1 MPSFET
7 TTLTTAR
14 LRLRALVPADAAAM
28 FAVFSDPEVVR
39 YWSSTPWTEMET
51 AHQFVASAEKDWLS
65 GAGLRFGIEVAAT
78 GQLAGQ
84 VALHHFDQGNR
95 RCEVGYALAR
105 QHWRKGYLTEA
116 LGAVLE
122 HGFTALQLNRVE
134 ADIDPRNVASAKP
147 LERLGFR
154 QEGLLRERWIVG
166 GEICDTSFYGLLL
179 RDWTANGSR

>member
-1 MPSFET
+1 MQSFES
-7 TTLTTAR
+7 TTLTTGR
-14 LRLRALVPADAAAM
+14 LRLRALVPADAPAL

-39 YWSSTPWTEMET
+39 YWSSTPWTELGK
-51 AHQFVASAEKDWLS
+51 AQQYVASAEQDWLS

-84 VALHHFDQGNR
+84 IALHHFDRDNR

-105 QHWRKGYLTEA
+105 QHWGQGYLTEA
-116 LGAVLE
+116 LRAVLE
-122 HGFTALQLNRVE
+122 HGFTALALNRVE
-134 ADIDPRNVASAKP
+134 ADIDPRNAASARP

-166 GEICDTSFYGLLL
+166 GEICDTAFYGLLR
-179 RDWTANGSR
+179 RDWVAHRSR

>member
-1 MPSFET
+1 MASFEST
-7 TTLTTAR
+7 SLTTGR
-14 LRLRALVPADAAAM
+14 LRLRALVPADAPAM

-39 YWSSTPWTEMET
+39 YWSSTPWTGIDK
-51 AHQFVASAEKDWLS
+51 AQQYIASAQEDWLS

-84 VALHHFDQGNR
+84 IALHHFDRDNR

-116 LGAVLE
+116 LSAVLE

-134 ADIDPRNVASAKP
+134 ADIDPRNAASAKP

-154 QEGLLRERWIVG
+154 HEGLLRERWIVG
-166 GEICDTSFYGLLL
+166 GEICDTAFYGLLR
-179 RDWTANGSR
+179 RDWEARGSR

>member
-1 MPSFET
+1 MPSFES
-7 TTLTTAR
+7 TTLTTGR
-14 LRLRALVPADAAAM
+14 LLLRALVPADAAAM

-39 YWSSTPWTEMET
+39 YWSSTPWTGMEK
-51 AHQFVASAEKDWLS
+51 AHQFVANAEEDWLS

-78 GQLAGQ
+78 GELAGQ
-84 VALHHFDQGNR
+84 VALHHFDQDNR

-105 QHWRKGYLTEA
+105 QHWRQGYLTEA

-122 HGFTALQLNRVE
+122 HGFTALDLNRVE
-134 ADIDPRNVASAKP
+134 ADIDPRNAASAKP

-166 GEICDTSFYGLLL
+166 GEICDTAFYGLLR
-179 RDWTANGSR
+179 RDWAAHGSR

>member
-7 TTLTTAR
+7 TSLATGRLLLRPLTR
-14 LRLRALVPADAAAM
+14 DDAAAL

-39 YWSSTPWTEMET
+39 YWSSTPWTEMQQ
-51 AHQFVASAEKDWLS
+51 AHEYVASAEQDLLS
-65 GAGLRFGIEVAAT
+65 GSALRFGIEVAAT

-84 VALHHFDQGNR
+84 IALHHFDWQSR

-105 QHWRKGYLTEA
+105 PHWRKGYLSEA
-116 LGAVLE
+116 LSAMLE
-122 HGFTALQLNRVE
+122 HGFTALRLNRVE
-134 ADIDPRNVASAKP
+134 ADIDPRNAASAKP

-166 GEICDTSFYGLLL
+166 GEVCDTAFYGLLES
-179 RDWTANGSR
+179 DWKLAGSR